1 MQGAAVGSL
10 TEVCGES
17 MDEWEVDL
25 IRRVLDGNA
34 GAYDKILEPHLPM
47 AWRLAHS
54 QLHEHCWADDC
65 IQEAAIRGWQKLAN
79 LKPGMPFRPWFLGI
93 VWRQCLEERRKEAR
107 HGRWRLLIREVAPGH
122 WLRSKDEDW
131 LERSHQ
137 GAELRRAFAGL
148 PRKHQVAIYLHLVED
163 LPQAEVALA
172 METSVSNIKTW
183 IRRGKLRLREALQE
197 EEVMD
202 DER

>member
-1 MQGAAVGSL
+1 MQGTAVGSL

-17 MDEWEVDL
+17 MDEREADL
-25 IRRVLDGNA
+25 IRRVLLGDA
-34 GAYDKILEPHLPM
+34 GAYDDIVAPHLPL

-54 QLHEHCWADDC
+54 QLHERCWADDC
-65 IQEAAIRGWQKLAN
+65 IQEAAIRGWQRLAN

-93 VWRQCLEERRKEAR
+93 VWRQCLEERRQEAR
-107 HGRWRLLIREVAPGH
+107 RGRWRTLIREVAPGH

-148 PRKHQVAIYLHLVED
+148 PRGHQVAIYLHLVED
-163 LPQAEVALA
+163 LPQEEVAMALG
-172 METSVSNIKTW
+172 TSVSNIKSR
-183 IRRGKLRLREALQE
+183 IRRGKLRLRVALQE
-197 EEVMD
+197 EEVMT
-202 DER
+202 R